1 MDKEQNFE
9 GVRGFSLGS
18 FAVSWEQRK
27 LGSITSSYSG
37 GTPTAGKA
45 EYYDGDIPFIRSEEI
60 NEEKTELFLSE
71 LGYKNSSAA
80 MVEKGDILYAL
91 YGATSDEV
99 SIARQLIITLVLITH
114 IRFFHSNQSSV

>member
-1 MDKEQNFE
+1 MSYKKVYNY
-9 GVRGFSLGS
+9 
-18 FAVSWEQRK
+18 SWEQRK
-27 LGSITSSYSG
+27 LGSIASSYSG

-45 EYYDGDIPFIRSEEI
+45 ECYDGDIPFIRSGEI